1 MRIGQVINDRYTICM
16 NIDQDYTNKLAELSN
31 EVLKDTTLSPT
42 ARLLIQTLLMTTQ
55 VLFIELQKAKVEI
68 ADLKERVREHQLIIN
83 KDSHNSHL
91 PPSTDRKPKRYPK
104 RDKKSGNSSGG
115 QKGHKGSTWRARVNP
130 DQRVEHKLKGNCDR
144 CVTWLPSIERKESI
158 KRQVLVLEFKV
169 RMTEHEAESGI
180 CDCEK
185 KHTAVFPDGVNAHV
199 QYGSS
204 VRALVNYL
212 SSYQLIPFER
222 LEKIFSDLFELDLCA
237 GTIYNTN
244 VASFEKLT
252 GFEKK
257 LKTALLKSDINHA
270 DETRIKIGKEQSYFH
285 VLSNEGLT
293 LIVPHASRGMKAVK
307 EIEVLPSYEGIL
319 CGDFFNM
326 YYTGYYV
333 KNASC
338 HSHFEQ
344 RAHAS

>member
-1 MRIGQVINDRYTICM
+1 
-16 NIDQDYTNKLAELSN
+16 
-31 EVLKDTTLSPT
+31 
-42 ARLLIQTLLMTTQ
+42 
-55 VLFIELQKAKVEI
+55 
-68 ADLKERVREHQLIIN
+68 
-83 KDSHNSHL
+83 
-91 PPSTDRKPKRYPK
+91 
-104 RDKKSGNSSGG
+104 
-115 QKGHKGSTWRARVNP
+115 
-130 DQRVEHKLKGNCDR
+130 
-144 CVTWLPSIERKESI
+144 
-158 KRQVLVLEFKV
+158 
-169 RMTEHEAESGI
+169 MTEHEAESGI